1 MIIPGTTKFYPELQL
16 DPFMTQSSSHD
27 VVCAGILVADHVS
40 TPIDHMP
47 ASGELILADRLAL
60 TMGGCA
66 ANVAVNLTKLGADAM
81 VSGRV
86 GDDLFAGVL
95 ERMIRDAG
103 VAGTNLI
110 ATSGIDTSQTLIVN
124 VKGEDRRFIHT
135 FGANSRYIASD
146 IPIARTKKVLYLGGY
161 LLMGAL
167 DPIETAELFAEAQK
181 KGLKT
186 VLDVVTPGPSEYL
199 EKLKPV
205 LPFTDVFMPN
215 DHEAG
220 LITGL
225 SSPKDQAMLFRNMGA
240 KTVLIT
246 MGDRG
251 TLLLGQEGHLEAD
264 TFKIEYVDGTGGG
277 DAFAAGYIFGM
288 IGGKSERECLILGS
302 AVGASCVRAIG
313 TTTGVFSGTE
323 LRDFLSKNTLTIRQ
337 H

>member
-1 MIIPGTTKFYPELQL
+1 MNP
-16 DPFMTQSSSHD
+16 SSLHD

-47 ASGELILADRLAL
+47 TSGELILADRLAL

-66 ANVAVNLTKLGADAM
+66 ANVAVNLTKLGANAM

-95 ERMIRDAG
+95 AQMIRDAG
-103 VAGTNLI
+103 VAGTELI
-110 ATSGIDTSQTLIVN
+110 ATPGIDTSQTLIVN

-135 FGANSRYIASD
+135 FGANSRYVASD
-146 IPIARTKKVLYLGGY
+146 IPLSRAGKILYLGGY

-167 DPIETAELFAEAQK
+167 DPTETAHVLSQAQNR
-181 KGLKT
+181 GVRT
-186 VLDVVTPGPSEYL
+186 VLDVVTPGPAAYL

-205 LPFTDVFMPN
+205 LPYTDVFMPN

-225 SSPKDQAMLFRNMGA
+225 RNPLDQAKAFRDLGA

-246 MGDRG
+246 MGERG
-251 TLLLGQEGHLEAD
+251 TLLLGEKEHLESD
-264 TFKIEYVDGTGGG
+264 TFPIDYVDGSGGG
-277 DAFAAGYIFGM
+277 DAFAAGFILGM
-288 IGGKSERECLILGS
+288 VGGKSAMECLTLGS

-313 TTTGVFSGTE
+313 TTTGVFTARE
-323 LRDFLSKNTLTIRQ
+323 LYAFLATHTLRIKQR
-337 H
+337 

>member
-1 MIIPGTTKFYPELQL
+1 MITLGTTKKTPVT
-16 DPFMTQSSSHD
+16 PGGTFMSQSSSHD

-66 ANVAVNLTKLGADAM
+66 ANVAVNLTRLGADAM

-110 ATSGIDTSQTLIVN
+110 ATQGIDTSQTLIVN

-135 FGANSRYIASD
+135 FGANSRFVASD

-167 DPIETAELFAEAQK
+167 DPMETADLFAKAQNQ
-181 KGLKT
+181 GIKT
-186 VLDVVTPGPSEYL
+186 VLDVVTPGPAAYL

-225 SSPKDQAMLFRNMGA
+225 NAPLDQAKLFREMGA

-251 TLLLGQEGHLEAD
+251 TILLGQEGYLEAD

-277 DAFAAGYIFGM
+277 DAFAAGYILGM

-302 AVGASCVRAIG
+302 AAGASCVRAIG
-313 TTTGVFSGTE
+313 TTTGVFTASE
-323 LRDFLSKNTLTIRQ
+323 LRDFLSKNTLAIRQ
-337 H
+337 R